1 MQSNTPKTPEEYR
14 EELMR
19 IYQSRHPASPEPAPA
34 PQPEPPCQPEP
45 QPPAPPAPEP
55 MPEPVQ
61 PPELPEPEPMPEPP
75 VPPAEPEPEPAPLP
89 MEPEEPMPVPVE
101 PEPMQPPETPMP
113 AMEEAAEAPEEPPEQ
128 AAPMEQIRT
137 LPRDLPP
144 GMPDVPPA
152 VPSTANGWLK
162 VIVRTG
168 NNAMP
173 LAGVTIMISSHDTGT
188 MRLEQVA
195 ITNESGETERI
206 PLPAPELAESFTL
219 GGVPTYSIYT
229 VSAYAPGYFR
239 QESTD
244 VPVFPGITSLQQF
257 NLIPMP
263 LYADGESDTAPP
275 YSNQEPQF

>member
-1 MQSNTPKTPEEYR
+1 
-14 EELMR
+14 
-19 IYQSRHPASPEPAPA
+19 
-34 PQPEPPCQPEP
+34 
-45 QPPAPPAPEP
+45 
-55 MPEPVQ
+55 
-61 PPELPEPEPMPEPP
+61 
-75 VPPAEPEPEPAPLP
+75 
-89 MEPEEPMPVPVE
+89 
-101 PEPMQPPETPMP
+101 
-113 AMEEAAEAPEEPPEQ
+113 
-128 AAPMEQIRT
+128 MEQIRT

-219 GGVPTYSIYT
+219 GGVPAYSIYT

>member
-55 MPEPVQ
+55 MPEP
-61 PPELPEPEPMPEPP
+61 P
-75 VPPAEPEPEPAPLP
+75 VPLAEPEPEPAPLP

-101 PEPMQPPETPMP
+101 PEPMQPSETPMP

>member
-1 MQSNTPKTPEEYR
+1 
-14 EELMR
+14 
-19 IYQSRHPASPEPAPA
+19 
-34 PQPEPPCQPEP
+34 
-45 QPPAPPAPEP
+45 
-55 MPEPVQ
+55 
-61 PPELPEPEPMPEPP
+61 
-75 VPPAEPEPEPAPLP
+75 
-89 MEPEEPMPVPVE
+89 MPVPVE

-113 AMEEAAEAPEEPPEQ
+113 AMEEAAEAPEELPEQ

-206 PLPAPELAESFTL
+206 PLPAPELAESL
-219 GGVPTYSIYT
+219 HWAVYPPTAFIQFLPMRPDIFGRRVQMFRYSLALPLCSSSIL
-229 VSAYAPGYFR
+229 FR
-239 QESTD
+239 CRCMLMENRIRHH
-244 VPVFPGITSLQQF
+244 PIPIKNRNF
-257 NLIPMP
+257 NRRRCLPCRQGNRLFRKP
-263 LYADGESDTAPP
+263 LL
-275 YSNQEPQF
+275 FI